1 MPLPQD
7 GYVPLKKPLSLH
19 ESPPPPPPLIT
30 PQTQSEHVSCA
41 ETKALRNWKVRM
53 AQRSMQQNYIC
64 SKYLMNTSRA
74 FSDVSRWGFYFS
86 LFSLLLKKFFQ
97 GNFGMCEIL
106 MILKQTHHSKIY

>member
-1 MPLPQD
+1 MIWQTDINSQICIEVSIILFSYFFCTFQFQGLPLPQD

-19 ESPPPPPPLIT
+19 ESPPPIT
-30 PQTQSEHVSCA
+30 PETQSEHVSSA

-74 FSDVSRWGFYFS
+74 FSDVSRWAIIFHYFHFY
-86 LFSLLLKKFFQ
+86 
-97 GNFGMCEIL
+97 
-106 MILKQTHHSKIY
+106 